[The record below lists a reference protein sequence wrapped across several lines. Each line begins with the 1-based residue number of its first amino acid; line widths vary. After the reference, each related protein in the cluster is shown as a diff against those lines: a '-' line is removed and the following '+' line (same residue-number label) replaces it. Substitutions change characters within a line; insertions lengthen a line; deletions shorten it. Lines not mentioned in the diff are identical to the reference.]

1 VSGSKLQTARRS
13 VQSWPRAARRIGV
26 ERGPFDFMSAL
37 RFGAVRWCDC
47 TESMPV
53 LGMGEV
59 RLNGVRVRALP
70 GFMGERFISHHQYLA
85 CYDSANLNW
94 RWNGLVR

>member
-1 VSGSKLQTARRS
+1 MQTTRRS

-26 ERGPFDFMSAL
+26 ETGPFDFKPAL

-53 LGMGEV
+53 LGMGAV
-59 RLNGVRVRALP
+59 RLNGVRAIGLP
-70 GFMGERFISHHQYLA
+70 GFIGERFISHRQ
-85 CYDSANLNW
+85 
-94 RWNGLVR
+94 